1 MLPGPASLA
10 AALFFGL
17 ACALPAAFLSFL
29 AKRVPRA
36 LPVVLG
42 LALTLAAADVAA
54 RLAYADRAEHLQSL
68 FVVFSR
74 ALRHNDL
81 EVARQCVGDGL
92 DPAQPMVKLGGNW
105 LHYVVKASSNPAPAL
120 IFLLEFDIPVNE
132 RNDNGATP
140 LALAMAKGDAASAAL
155 LLAHGAVPDGGGG
168 RAANPDGVTET
179 PGSAAPGASGAQH
192 GPAR

>member
-1 MLPGPASLA
+1 MTAAVLHMLPGPASLA

-54 RLAYADRAEHLQSL
+54 RLAYAARAEHLQSL

-81 EVARQCVGDGL
+81 EDARQ
-92 DPAQPMVKLGGNW
+92 
-105 LHYVVKASSNPAPAL
+105 
-120 IFLLEFDIPVNE
+120 
-132 RNDNGATP
+132 
-140 LALAMAKGDAASAAL
+140 
-155 LLAHGAVPDGGGG
+155 
-168 RAANPDGVTET
+168 
-179 PGSAAPGASGAQH
+179 
-192 GPAR
+192 